1 MIDQGHY
8 KRFVVAAV
16 PAELADTGEWQ
27 VAVKIFA
34 HLPSETVVRPF
45 SAGNSFKTRE
55 EAVEHCFEFA
65 RQIIDGQRE
74 GLSVDD
80 IRP

>member
-1 MIDQGHY
+1 MSDQGHY

-16 PAELADTGEWQ
+16 PAELADTRWQ
-27 VAVKIFA
+27 VAVKIIA
-34 HLPSETVVRPF
+34 HLPSETVFRPF

-55 EAVEHCFEFA
+55 EAVAHSFEFA
-65 RQIIDGQRE
+65 RQIIDGKRE